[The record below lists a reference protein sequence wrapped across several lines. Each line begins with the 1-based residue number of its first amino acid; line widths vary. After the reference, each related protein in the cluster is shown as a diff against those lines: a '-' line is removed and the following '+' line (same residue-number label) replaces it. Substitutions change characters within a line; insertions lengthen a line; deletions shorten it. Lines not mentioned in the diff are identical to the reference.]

1 MTVVCILFAERILK
15 RKDESKCFFGRVS
28 FSPLGG
34 KRFAP
39 FMLRMKKNMRS
50 LRAKRTS
57 RRETGHSPSEAIEST
72 ATGRSP
78 CTAEKGTALGF
89 NLGEEKRGLFVIRVL
104 GGCYHVLSC

>member
-50 LRAKRTS
+50 LSREANLPKGDRAQPERSHREHSDWAKPLHS
-57 RRETGHSPSEAIEST
+57 RKGHSPW
-72 ATGRSP
+72 
-78 CTAEKGTALGF
+78 F
-89 NLGEEKRGLFVIRVL
+89 
-104 GGCYHVLSC
+104 